1 MVRIM
6 LSKFNKSFY
15 ILLILFFITLNGC
28 GKRGALERPSLDNN
42 LEPAIVEENK

>member
-15 ILLILFFITLNGC
+15 IFLILFFITLNGC
-28 GKRGALERPSLDNN
+28 GKRGALERPPLDNN
-42 LEPAIVEENK
+42 LESAIIEENK